1 MRPAIVLCVAVF
13 LAAAGE
19 DALASPLEDAMAAYR
34 ERGLEAFIPTLVKGS
49 PLAGDNSVT
58 EKTAVIRRIESYY
71 GGFDGYEVL
80 EQCRLGS
87 RVRLV
92 LYVMNYKRGPLYG
105 VVTLYG
111 TGKTEI
117 VTRFN
122 FQTDAVKL
130 WQGRGNLPCQESGTR

>member
-1 MRPAIVLCVAVF
+1 MRLAIALCATVF
-13 LAAAGE
+13 LAAAG
-19 DALASPLEDAMAAYR
+19 DDTFASPLEEAMTAYR
-34 ERGLEAFIPTLVKGS
+34 ERGLKAFIPTLVKGS
-49 PLAGDNSVT
+49 PLEGDNSVV

-111 TGKTEI
+111 AGGREV

-130 WQGRGNLPCQESGTR
+130 WQDRGNLPCREPGTE